1 MQYDY
6 YKVYLGTDLDGY
18 KGPYMADSLEKVEYI
33 LNNADMFD
41 KYLVIGHNNA
51 LDMALDIIKEVNK
64 VLYNDKPIKYLD
76 KVFLDISYS
85 SGKRCDD
92 KMKNKYFEC

>member
-1 MQYDY
+1 MEYDY

-51 LDMALDIIKEVNK
+51 LDMDEPVAQGEIQINK
-64 VLYNDKPIKYLD
+64 PRRRKK
-76 KVFLDISYS
+76 
-85 SGKRCDD
+85 
-92 KMKNKYFEC
+92 